1 MAIKKFLLF
10 TTRSEKERKM
20 FVASFDSREA
30 AVDTAKKL
38 KGDTALKW
46 QVIDSATAQCV
57 AENTGGGAAAASAAP
72 PP

>member
-1 MAIKKFLLF
+1 MAIKKYLLF

-20 FVASFDSREA
+20 FVASFESREA

-38 KGDTALKW
+38 KGDTALRW

-57 AENTGGGAAAASAAP
+57 AENTSGAASSAVP